1 MLIPRRTVEDE
12 FAHLLSPL
20 TLAVTTTQELPEP
33 YLYAAHLNYISERLV
48 RLHQRQGKKR
58 LLITAP
64 PRHGK
69 SELASHWFPTYAL
82 AHDPTTKIIM
92 TSYELEQAVKSGRA
106 VRRSVLE
113 NYQFIGARLIEDSRA
128 AHRWE
133 TLHGGGMISAGV
145 RGPITGKGA
154 HIAICDD
161 PIKNAEEANS
171 STIRDAVW
179 DWWTTTFLSRLE
191 PNRHGEDPIVILIL
205 CLAGD
210 TPILRAD
217 GRETP
222 LRDIR
227 PGDEVATYENGR
239 ITSATVKNW
248 ANQGPDRV
256 FKIRTKSGS
265 VVRANA
271 RHPFL
276 VVEDG
281 VESWRK
287 LQDLRVGDAIV
298 RVTPPGAACEESS
311 APSATSQ
318 RSARACACTTTEKPD
333 GPLATAHH
341 LSILGAAV
349 KRIFATVM
357 GLTPQTTPGCLP
369 TKAAP
374 VLFAERPR
382 EEPAQSLTTSSS
394 ASTTT
399 TPPEG
404 YEGFSATAAIS
415 PLDTREPQASW
426 PEPLSTYVAGKDTIV
441 EISPC
446 GTEDVYDIQIERTE
460 SFIANGLAAHNTRWH
475 EDDLAGRVMAQ
486 PDFASIWDHIHL
498 PAIAEMDDQLG
509 RRPDEALWDRFDR
522 VFLESK
528 RAEMGSRAFQAL
540 YQGNPQPPGGIAIQR
555 SWWRYYDAPP
565 KPEEFDQL
573 LISVDPTFKGN
584 SDSDYVAMGV
594 LGRLGSQFYLMDVT
608 RKQMNGP
615 DTIKAITGSTG
626 YDKRWAN
633 LWLCIEDTASGSMI
647 CDILERDR
655 GRVIRGKHKS
665 RQKETRLSWQVNGA
679 AALIE
684 RGCVWIQK
692 DAGWAKQL
700 VDEGAAFPHGKHDDM
715 LDMLVQGLEQVLP
728 RAWSHQNSMVRD
740 ATRRPPRDYVHQLSQ
755 QLHAAVKKR
764 IALNQ
769 KQARKASQA
778 QFPGF

>member
-205 CLAGD
+205 
-210 TPILRAD
+210 
-217 GRETP
+217 
-222 LRDIR
+222 
-227 PGDEVATYENGR
+227 
-239 ITSATVKNW
+239 
-248 ANQGPDRV
+248 
-256 FKIRTKSGS
+256 
-265 VVRANA
+265 
-271 RHPFL
+271 
-276 VVEDG
+276 
-281 VESWRK
+281 
-287 LQDLRVGDAIV
+287 
-298 RVTPPGAACEESS
+298 
-311 APSATSQ
+311 
-318 RSARACACTTTEKPD
+318 
-333 GPLATAHH
+333 
-341 LSILGAAV
+341 
-349 KRIFATVM
+349 
-357 GLTPQTTPGCLP
+357 
-369 TKAAP
+369 
-374 VLFAERPR
+374 
-382 EEPAQSLTTSSS
+382 
-394 ASTTT
+394 
-399 TPPEG
+399 
-404 YEGFSATAAIS
+404 
-415 PLDTREPQASW
+415 
-426 PEPLSTYVAGKDTIV
+426 
-441 EISPC
+441 
-446 GTEDVYDIQIERTE
+446 
-460 SFIANGLAAHNTRWH
+460 TRWH